1 VLCGESGVRFIRW
14 WRFEPHKAQS
24 LALAVA
30 MKPNF
35 TQAVAF
41 AAAAYVY
48 SKPEVWNSGLALAFL
63 PLVFYVVLSYLDGSE
78 LTPQASIP

>member
-1 VLCGESGVRFIRW
+1 
-14 WRFEPHKAQS
+14 
-24 LALAVA
+24 